1 MPDTIHQKKVL
12 FVDDDDP
19 LRNAM
24 ATMAQKAGYG
34 VFHATN
40 GQDGI
45 TTALTEHP
53 DIIVLDILMPRMDG
67 REALRELR
75 SRKETMNIPVILLTG
90 VTDLAYVAETTTY
103 DHVDY
108 LIKTDVS
115 LSDIIKKIRERL
127 S

>member
-1 MPDTIHQKKVL
+1 MSDIISQKKVL

-24 ATMAQKAGYG
+24 ANMAQKAGYD
-34 VFHATN
+34 VLHAKD
-40 GQDGI
+40 GQEGI
-45 TTALTEHP
+45 TVALTKHP

-67 REALRELR
+67 REALRGLR
-75 SRKETMNIPVILLTG
+75 SQRETAHIPVILLTG
-90 VTDLAYVAETTTY
+90 VTDLAYVADTTTY

-115 LSDIIKKIRERL
+115 LSDIIKKISERL